1 MVPELEE
8 TKVFLARTS
17 SKLVCGIRVDR
28 ARQYAVRPS
37 TGLSWPSTHSLVF
50 SFFLHKTN
58 NTTEIT
64 SRKSQRHQTF
74 LYQKKSFLLAA
85 MKASWA
91 LHVNGTLS
99 GAHEVDLPLH
109 FFNKFESS
117 GKKIKI
123 SNADGRTDK
132 PLGDVITKSLNCSG
146 QQMSSSEAQ

>member
-1 MVPELEE
+1 
-8 TKVFLARTS
+8 
-17 SKLVCGIRVDR
+17 
-28 ARQYAVRPS
+28 
-37 TGLSWPSTHSLVF
+37 
-50 SFFLHKTN
+50 
-58 NTTEIT
+58 
-64 SRKSQRHQTF
+64 
-74 LYQKKSFLLAA
+74 
-85 MKASWA
+85 
-91 LHVNGTLS
+91 VNGTLS